1 MANDAECPVLTEHV
15 ENPEARTT
23 ETDRLCHALKLVS
36 LAADVPYVG
45 MLSGRKLILAGVAAV
60 WLNCG
65 SLTST
70 HELEIQRSNWSSAET
85 PCANYDK
92 LRNAVLGNI
101 GVKIDVAGS
110 WADGFRRALAFWNSV
125 LLANFHEEAD
135 LGDCSIRIVNGASGL
150 LNHAVVARSQI
161 TAWSNFRGK
170 ICVSAAAA
178 KELNRAEIYGIA
190 VHELGHMLGLKH
202 NADIHSVMYFLNVD
216 GSEVLDS
223 EDLLDLSRKHALRST
238 QMQRTSSGVRASNE
252 LTRRLRH

>member
-1 MANDAECPVLTEHV
+1 MCPVIGAIPAGNMSKTR
-15 ENPEARTT
+15 NTDAK
-23 ETDRLCHALKLVS
+23 TDRLCHALKLASV
-36 LAADVPYVG
+36 AADVPYTG
-45 MLSGRKLILAGVAAV
+45 MLSGRKLILASVAAV

-65 SLTST
+65 SLSST
-70 HELEIQRSNWSSAET
+70 HELEMQRSNWSSAET
-85 PCANYDK
+85 PCAKYDK

-101 GVKIDVAGS
+101 GVKIDAAEPWAG
-110 WADGFRRALAFWNSV
+110 GFRRALAFWNGV
-125 LLANFHEEAD
+125 LMADFHEEAD
-135 LGDCSIRIVNGASGL
+135 LGGCSIRIVNGGSGL

-190 VHELGHMLGLKH
+190 VHELGHVLGLKH

-223 EDLLDLSRKHALRST
+223 EDLLELSRKHALRST

-252 LTRRLRH
+252 LTRPLPH